1 MKPKGYL
8 TFLTK
13 RWDLI
18 AELFDLAKEGPMDQ
32 VALVQTIRSHH
43 PETNVTVLIEK
54 LLSHDV
60 ITQILSGQTLYN
72 LGYLTEQIVEN
83 LLNEQQLGLSE
94 SIIVHLKQFDEL
106 SSKLLHAVENRELDL
121 LIRCIKKINRQTQ
134 AVKAQALHNYKAIQ
148 NIVAESNKKS
158 TIIPLKQRY
167 ADVLETWDHYITPM
181 GELIDPWGA
190 FDANTDQVVVRLE
203 RAADILDKT
212 GVLISEQEN
221 VHMAKHMVVD
231 MKAFLIQI
239 FRLSREILQPLYEV
253 ARLNSKVTRGT
264 SVILEYARKNKFKVI
279 EKTVTLEWFFK
290 ARSPLL
296 SNDIGLLKFFAG
308 FKDIKENPAP
318 PISIVNGE
326 ERAKSILNRVP
337 PLNRYAV
344 LNDIRSNLPI
354 TDAVQWAIEK
364 YPAFSTGKILDIIL
378 LMMTEKTLKIKTA
391 GSRRYQTKT
400 HVIEGL
406 NIGVENY
413 VHQ

>member
-1 MKPKGYL
+1 
-8 TFLTK
+8 
-13 RWDLI
+13 
-18 AELFDLAKEGPMDQ
+18 
-32 VALVQTIRSHH
+32 
-43 PETNVTVLIEK
+43 
-54 LLSHDV
+54 
-60 ITQILSGQTLYN
+60 
-72 LGYLTEQIVEN
+72 
-83 LLNEQQLGLSE
+83 
-94 SIIVHLKQFDEL
+94 
-106 SSKLLHAVENRELDL
+106 
-121 LIRCIKKINRQTQ
+121 
-134 AVKAQALHNYKAIQ
+134 
-148 NIVAESNKKS
+148 
-158 TIIPLKQRY
+158 
-167 ADVLETWDHYITPM
+167 
-181 GELIDPWGA
+181 
-190 FDANTDQVVVRLE
+190 
-203 RAADILDKT
+203 
-212 GVLISEQEN
+212 
-221 VHMAKHMVVD
+221 
-231 MKAFLIQI
+231 
-239 FRLSREILQPLYEV
+239 
-253 ARLNSKVTRGT
+253 
-264 SVILEYARKNKFKVI
+264 
-279 EKTVTLEWFFK
+279 
-290 ARSPLL
+290 L

>member
-18 AELFDLAKEGPMDQ
+18 AELFDLNKEGPMDQ
-32 VALVQTIRSHH
+32 VTLVQTIRSHH
-43 PETNVTVLIEK
+43 PETNVTVLIER
-54 LLSHDV
+54 LLSLNV
-60 ITQILSGQTLYN
+60 IIQIFSGQTLYN

-106 SSKLLHAVENRELDL
+106 STTLLQAVEKRELEL

-134 AVKAQALHNYKAIQ
+134 AVKVQALHNYKAIQ

-231 MKAFLIQI
+231 MKANLIQI

-253 ARLNSKVTRGT
+253 ARLNSRVTRGT
-264 SVILEYARKNKFKVI
+264 SVILAYARKNKFKAI
-279 EKTVTLEWFFK
+279 EKTATIEWFFK
-290 ARSPLL
+290 ERSPLL

-308 FKDIKENPAP
+308 FKNIKENPAP
-318 PISIVNGE
+318 PIFIVQEE
-326 ERAKSILNRVP
+326 ERGKAMLNRVP

-354 TDAVQWAIEK
+354 ADAVQWAIEQ

-378 LMMTEKTLKIKTA
+378 LMMTEKTLKVKTT

-400 HVIEGL
+400 HVIDGF
-406 NIGVENY
+406 NIEVKQYE
-413 VHQ
+413 HQ